1 MGRPALPGADYTW
14 AANIDGDRQRCVLPT
29 AGWRPEVLMVR
40 RGARIIARVL
50 ELLLFVV
57 AVADQGL
64 ALDPTKPFSSYL
76 RTRFSNEDGLPSSVV
91 HEIVQSQDG
100 FLWLSVG
107 SDVLTRFDGR
117 HFTEIDYPRAH
128 VLAIAPDGTLCVGT
142 DGGLERIA
150 ATALNQFGRLP
161 ATLYQP
167 GPGLGSRL

>member
-1 MGRPALPGADYTW
+1 MVSRRARAFGLLSLLAVFRGRG
-14 AANIDGDRQRCVLPT
+14 
-29 AGWRPEVLMVR
+29 
-40 RGARIIARVL
+40 
-50 ELLLFVV
+50 F
-57 AVADQGL
+57 
-64 ALDPTKPFSSYL
+64 ALDPTQPFSSYL
-76 RTRFSNEDGLPSSVV
+76 RTRFGNEDGLPSSVV
-91 HEIVQSQDG
+91 HDIVQSQDG
-100 FLWLSVG
+100 FLWLTVG

-128 VLAIAPDGTLCVGT
+128 VLAIAPDGDLWAGT